1 MINYGVVQKS
11 CHSYFEG
18 SSMQEEIKEVFFII
32 DEENSH
38 FEMARIIIPKH
49 YFLLTEQEGGQQ
61 NIWLK
66 VMTYGPRTVSMTKS
80 KIYSWVI

>member
-1 MINYGVVQKS
+1 MGLCRNLATATLRGVLCRKKS
-11 CHSYFEG
+11 RN
-18 SSMQEEIKEVFFII
+18 IFFII
-32 DEENSH
+32 DYENSQ

-66 VMTYGPRTVSMTKS
+66 VMTYGPKTVSMTKS
-80 KIYSWVI
+80 